1 MQRRGNLLQRQPD
14 ALRRA
19 DECETTQRGPLVTA
33 LVPRGAHRGDQA
45 QVLVI
50 AEGRLGESG
59 ARRQLAD
66 GEQICSVQHDDQ
78 LSSHYLNLTLGWGLR
93 STPADFSDLVVI
105 GAFACFG
112 SPED

>member
-45 QVLVI
+45 QVFVI

-78 LSSHYLNLTLGWGLR
+78 LSRIPKLDVRLGFALESQR
-93 STPADFSDLVVI
+93 IFSDLVVI